1 MTVQLDM
8 VVAGHVTVDVNVFP
22 HGVVENVL
30 GGTPT
35 YTGFALTRL
44 GEEVGVVSKLGQDFP
59 EHFPP
64 LFSKFG
70 LNTEGI
76 LAISGKTTKFE
87 NKYTEDG
94 ERKQTCEEVADP
106 IKPEDIPQAY
116 LKAQGFYVS
125 PVVNEVPPETLAKI
139 AQEGE
144 GITMFDPQ
152 GVFRKIDNT
161 GEISLEKPDNLET
174 YLKNVEIVKVG
185 KDELKVFDET
195 PEKVLE
201 NLIEMGPE
209 IAILTL
215 AGEGCKILSD
225 GKTTKI
231 ESLDVKAEDLTGAG
245 DVFGAAFLSRYL
257 KTKDPIESAKFGN
270 AAAGLKI
277 EYKGPTGF
285 PSVKE
290 IEEVIS
296 DLESF

>member
-8 VVAGHVTVDVNVFP
+8 VVAGHVTVDVNVLP

-35 YTGFALTRL
+35 YAGFALTTL

-76 LAISGKTTKFE
+76 LATSGKTTKFE
-87 NKYTEDG
+87 NKYSEDG
-94 ERKQTCEEVADP
+94 SRKQTCEEVADS
-106 IKPEDIPQAY
+106 IRPEDIPQAY
-116 LKAQGFYVS
+116 LNAQGFYVS
-125 PVVNEVPPETLAKI
+125 PVMDEVSPDTLAEI
-139 AQEGE
+139 AEKGE

-152 GVFRKIDNT
+152 GVFRKLEDSR
-161 GEISLEKPDNLET
+161 EITLEKPDNLED

-185 KDELKVFDET
+185 KDELEVFDRSSEDLL
-195 PEKVLE
+195 KD
-201 NLIEMGPE
+201 LIEMGPE

-215 AGEGCKILSD
+215 GGEGCKIVS
-225 GKTTKI
+225 GGEITKI

-245 DVFGAAFLSRYL
+245 DVFGAAFLSNYL
-257 KTKDPIESAKFGN
+257 RTNDSVGAAKYAN
-270 AAAGLKI
+270 AAAGLKV

-285 PSVKE
+285 PTESEIKE
-290 IEEVIS
+290 V
-296 DLESF
+296 L